1 MVAQIIAID
10 GPAGAGKS
18 TIAKNV
24 AKQLG
29 YVYIDTGAMYRAI
42 ALLAIKLQIAL
53 DDQDSLTALARR
65 AKITLMNDENQLRI
79 YCNDEDVTEAIR
91 LDEVGNA
98 ASKVSTVL
106 GVREA
111 LVDQQRKLAAAGRV
125 VLDGRDIGSV
135 VLPNA
140 DCKIFL
146 TATVEER
153 CRRRVA
159 EMKIRGFDADA
170 EQIAEQIRERD
181 YRDSHRQHSPLT
193 QATDA
198 VLIDSSD
205 LEIEEVVDKVLAIAY
220 SR

>member
-18 TIAKNV
+18 TVAKDV

-42 ALLAIKLQIAL
+42 ALLAIKSQIAF
-53 DDQDSLTALARR
+53 DDQDSLTSLAKCT
-65 AKITLMNDENQLRI
+65 KITLLNEEDRLRI

-98 ASKVSTVL
+98 ASKVSTVF

-111 LVDQQRKLAAAGRV
+111 LVDQQRRLAAGGKV

-146 TATVEER
+146 TASVEER

-159 EMKIRGFDADA
+159 EMKVRGFEADEA
-170 EQIAEQIRERD
+170 NIAEQIRERD

-193 QATDA
+193 QAADA

-205 LEIEEVVDKVLAIAY
+205 LEIEEVVDKVLVIAY